1 MHVTEGSVDYVTHVH
16 RDIDEIDPTV
26 WDDLVRAE
34 AGSPFLLHAWLK
46 ALHDSGSATPRTG
59 WTPRFITLYRNGT
72 LEGGCALYFKDHSY
86 GEYVFDWAWADA
98 YERHGLAYYP
108 KVLGA
113 IPFTPVPGP
122 RLLARSEAARR
133 ALLISVETL
142 ARRHG
147 LSSAHLLFL
156 AEPDRQSAQAQGWLL
171 RSTVQFHWFN
181 RRPRGYVDFE
191 DFLGALQ
198 REKRKKI
205 QQERRRVAESGI
217 SFQVLRGD
225 EIEEQ
230 HWNLFYDCYCAT
242 YRAHG
247 SMPYLTRE
255 FFDLT
260 ARQVATHWLLF
271 IARQGTRPI
280 ASSLIALDPDRRR
293 AFGRYWGALEYV
305 SCLHFEACYY
315 QPLQWCIANGYDA
328 FEGGAQ
334 GEHKMARGLMPVR
347 TWSAHWLSHPAFA
360 DAVSSFLDRE
370 GQGVDAYVNELD
382 EHSPFKRT
390 QAPPR

>member
-171 RSTVQFHWFN
+171 RSTVQFHWLN

-198 REKRKKI
+198 RE
-205 QQERRRVAESGI
+205 
-217 SFQVLRGD
+217 
-225 EIEEQ
+225 
-230 HWNLFYDCYCAT
+230 
-242 YRAHG
+242 
-247 SMPYLTRE
+247 
-255 FFDLT
+255 
-260 ARQVATHWLLF
+260 
-271 IARQGTRPI
+271 
-280 ASSLIALDPDRRR
+280 
-293 AFGRYWGALEYV
+293 
-305 SCLHFEACYY
+305 
-315 QPLQWCIANGYDA
+315 
-328 FEGGAQ
+328 
-334 GEHKMARGLMPVR
+334 
-347 TWSAHWLSHPAFA
+347 
-360 DAVSSFLDRE
+360 
-370 GQGVDAYVNELD
+370 
-382 EHSPFKRT
+382 
-390 QAPPR
+390 